1 MVLAQVRHG
10 LREWGDMAT
19 GSASDLL
26 RADHRQIEMRL
37 DRLLISV
44 KHRGEGIVSE
54 VRDVFAEIRQLMEL
68 HVRKEEMVVYP
79 FLRTKFPEV
88 LGKMGEQHQYIAEV
102 TAGMDEL
109 TGMDG
114 MSLTE
119 RQCEELISLSKELF
133 DVIQHHIVDEEDQLL
148 RLADFASFR
157 ARTRLLGCQNGK
169 PGSRPRADRDSDIGP
184 LPERRCNA
192 LRIDGNGGLL
202 PTARRD
208 VRALARSP
216 SATFLAS
223 FCDLVMEDH
232 VHSET
237 KD

>member
-1 MVLAQVRHG
+1 MVLAHVRHG
-10 LREWGDMAT
+10 LREWGDMAS

-37 DRLLISV
+37 DRLLMSV

-88 LGKMGEQHQYIAEV
+88 LGEMGEQHQYIAEV

-148 RLADFASFR
+148 RLADLHLSVR
-157 ARTRLLGCQNGK
+157 EQDCLVARMENLAAGPGRIETLTSDRSQKEDATRC
-169 PGSRPRADRDSDIGP
+169 
-184 LPERRCNA
+184 E
-192 LRIDGNGGLL
+192 
-202 PTARRD
+202 
-208 VRALARSP
+208 
-216 SATFLAS
+216 
-223 FCDLVMEDH
+223 
-232 VHSET
+232 
-237 KD
+237 